1 MSFSA
6 DVKNELL
13 SIEIENSCCL
23 HAFCYGFLLCSRSFS
38 FREISILTEHRQ
50 IAENYSDT
58 VFRAFGIKPTI
69 TETDAGKYRIEIQS
83 AEDRARI
90 MSQFGYDSKSRTMR
104 INYANISDDCCKS
117 AFLRGVFLSCGTV
130 NDPNKRYHL
139 EFVLPFKSLIK
150 DLAFFIS
157 GFEEFQ
163 MDYEP
168 KIIQRNSNY
177 VMYFKGSEAIEDI
190 LTVIGAVSSSLE
202 IMGAKMYK
210 DMRNNVNRKLNFES
224 ANLDKTVG
232 ASSKQIAAIRKIKS
246 TVGLRVLPEELRE
259 IADLRYD
266 NPDMSLRELSES
278 LTVPLSRSGVNHRL
292 KKICDIA
299 DSIK

>member
-13 SIEIENSCCL
+13 SVETKNECCL

-38 FREISILTEHRQ
+38 YRDISILTEHKE
-50 IAENYSDT
+50 IADVYADAILHVCS
-58 VFRAFGIKPTI
+58 VAPSIVKSG
-69 TETDAGKYRIEIQS
+69 AGKYRLEIKNES
-83 AEDRARI
+83 DRAKV
-90 MSQFGYDSKSRTMR
+90 MSAFGYDSKSRTMR
-104 INYANISDDCCKS
+104 INYANIADDCCKS

-130 NDPNKRYHL
+130 NDPSKRYHL
-139 EFVLPFKSLIK
+139 EFVLPFKNLIK
-150 DLAFFIS
+150 DLAYFIS

-190 LTVIGAVSSSLE
+190 LTVMGAVGSSLE
-202 IMGAKMYK
+202 VMGAKMYK

-232 ASSKQIAAIRKIKS
+232 AASKQIEAIGKIKKTIGIS
-246 TVGLRVLPEELRE
+246 RLPEELKE
-259 IADLRYD
+259 IAKLRYD

-278 LTVPLSRSGVNHRL
+278 LTEPLSRSGVNHRL

-299 DSIK
+299 DSIS

>member
-13 SIEIENSCCL
+13 SVEIENSCCL

-50 IAENYSDT
+50 IAEKYSDT
-58 VFRAFGIKPTI
+58 VFRAFCIKPNI
-69 TETDAGKYRIEIQS
+69 TKTDAGKYRIEIQS
-83 AEDRARI
+83 SEDRAMI
-90 MSQFGYDSKSRTMR
+90 MSRFGYDSKSRTMR
-104 INYANISDDCCKS
+104 INYANIADDCCKS

-150 DLAFFIS
+150 DIAFFIS
-157 GFEEFQ
+157 NFEEFQ
-163 MDYEP
+163 LDFEP

-190 LTVIGAVSSSLE
+190 LTVIGAVGSSLE
-202 IMGAKMYK
+202 VMGAKMYK

-232 ASSKQIAAIRKIKS
+232 ASSKQIEAIRKIKS

>member
-13 SIEIENSCCL
+13 SVEAKNECCL

-38 FREISILTEHRQ
+38 YRDISILTEHKE
-50 IAENYSDT
+50 IADVYADAILHVCS
-58 VFRAFGIKPTI
+58 VAPSVVKSG
-69 TETDAGKYRIEIQS
+69 AGKYRLEIKNESDTEKVMS
-83 AEDRARI
+83 A
-90 MSQFGYDSKSRTMR
+90 FGYDSKSRTMR
-104 INYANISDDCCKS
+104 INYANIADDCCKS

-130 NDPNKRYHL
+130 NDPSKRYHL
-139 EFVLPFKSLIK
+139 EFVLPFKNLIK
-150 DLAFFIS
+150 DLAYFIS

-190 LTVIGAVSSSLE
+190 LTVMGAVGSSLE
-202 IMGAKMYK
+202 VMGAKMYK

-232 ASSKQIAAIRKIKS
+232 AASKQIEAIGKIKKTIGIS
-246 TVGLRVLPEELRE
+246 RLPEELKE
-259 IADLRYD
+259 IAKLRYD

-278 LTVPLSRSGVNHRL
+278 LTEPLSRSGVNHRL

-299 DSIK
+299 DSIS

>member
-1 MSFSA
+1 MSFSF
-6 DVKNELL
+6 DVKSELL
-13 SIEIENSCCL
+13 SVEIENECCL
-23 HAFCYGFLLCSRSFS
+23 HAFCYGLLLCSRSFS
-38 FREISILTEHRQ
+38 YRDISILTEHKE
-50 IAENYSDT
+50 IAQVYADT
-58 VFRAFGIKPTI
+58 ILRVCSI
-69 TETDAGKYRIEIQS
+69 TPSVVKSSAGKYRIEIKNDD
-83 AEDRARI
+83 DRAKV
-90 MSQFGYDSKSRTMR
+90 MSAFGYDSKSRTMR
-104 INYANISDDCCKS
+104 INYANIADDCCKS
-117 AFLRGVFLSCGTV
+117 AFLRGVFLSCGTM

-139 EFVLPFKSLIK
+139 EFVLPFKNLIK

-168 KIIQRNSNY
+168 RIIQRNSNY

-190 LTVIGAVSSSLE
+190 LTVMGAVGSSLKV
-202 IMGAKMYK
+202 MGAKMYK

-232 ASSKQIAAIRKIKS
+232 AASKQIDAIVKIKKTIGIS
-246 TVGLRVLPEELRE
+246 KLPEELKE
-259 IADLRYD
+259 IAKLRYD

-278 LTVPLSRSGVNHRL
+278 LSVPLSRSGVNHRL

-299 DSIK
+299 DSIT